1 MSQPISH
8 DTLITHIRL
17 AVPGADQQA
26 PLQAVAITDGTI
38 RWMGSVPDAPEAKI
52 TVSGNGQW
60 LSAGLI
66 DCHTHLIF
74 GGNRAQ
80 EFAWRQQG
88 VSYQT
93 IAERGG
99 GIRSTVSATRQA
111 SDADLLA
118 SAGRR
123 LQALIDEGVCTLEI
137 KSGYGLTLDQELRM
151 LRLARRLAQ
160 DFPVNIRTT
169 LLAAHALPPEFSDK
183 DAYID
188 HVVNQILPAAAAENL
203 ADAVDVFC
211 EGVGF
216 SPAQCERVF
225 SAAQALGLP
234 VKGHVEQLSDLKG
247 AQLVARFAGLSV
259 DHIEYLQPEDVQV
272 LKQSGTVAVLL
283 PAAFYFLR
291 ETQLPPIAALREHGV
306 PMAVA
311 TDCNPG
317 TAPQASLLTAMNQA
331 CILLGLTPDEAL
343 AGTTVNAA
351 KALGLDNT
359 GMLRVGANADLLLWD
374 IATPAEI
381 SYGINLV
388 KPSRR
393 WLAGVEQQ

>member
-1 MSQPISH
+1 MTQPVSA
-8 DTLITHIRL
+8 DLVITHARL
-17 AVPGADQQA
+17 AAPGAEAQA
-26 PLQAVAITDGTI
+26 PLQALAVSAGKISWVGAI
-38 RWMGSVPDAPEAKI
+38 DAAPSARQ
-52 TVSGNGQW
+52 TLDARGQW
-60 LSAGLI
+60 LTPGLI

-99 GIRSTVSATRQA
+99 GIRSTVTATRNA
-111 SDADLLA
+111 SDAALLE

-123 LQALIDEGVCTLEI
+123 LQTLIDEGVCTVEI
-137 KSGYGLTLDQELRM
+137 KSGYGLTLEQELRM
-151 LRLARRLAQ
+151 LRLARQLGR
-160 DFPVNIRTT
+160 DYPVNIHTT

-188 HVVNQILPAAAAENL
+188 HIVQQILPAAVDEGL

-225 SAAQALGLP
+225 SAACALGLP

-247 AQLVARFAGLSV
+247 ARLVAQYQGLSV
-259 DHIEYLQPEDVQV
+259 DHIEYLQAEDVAA
-272 LKQSGTVAVLL
+272 LKPSGTVAVLL

-291 ETQLPPIAALREHGV
+291 ETQLPPIAALREHAI

-331 CILLGLTPDEAL
+331 CILFGLTPDEAL
-343 AGTTVNAA
+343 AGVTTHAA
-351 KALGLDNT
+351 KALGLHTT
-359 GMLRVGANADLLLWD
+359 GELRVGHDADLLLWD
-374 IATPAEI
+374 IGSPAEI

-388 KPSRR
+388 KPVRR
-393 WLAGVEQQ
+393 WLAGVEQ